1 MHVLA
6 SVRRSAAVAQKR
18 RVTCAIGKVHSADGW
33 GDVAQPSANMSAQ
46 QHTTI
51 EEIGEHDSLFSTLL
65 EAHDGDAN
73 KLLDSIVDFL
83 QRNDTSNAASR
94 IAPQRQSAQAQ
105 PAQQGVKAGFFG
117 ASKSASAAKARP
129 SSPRPKN

>member
-1 MHVLA
+1 
-6 SVRRSAAVAQKR
+6 
-18 RVTCAIGKVHSADGW
+18 
-33 GDVAQPSANMSAQ
+33 MSARP
-46 QHTTI
+46 HTTI

-65 EAHDGDAN
+65 DAHDGDAN
-73 KLLDSIVDFL
+73 KLLDSIADFL

-117 ASKSASAAKARP
+117 ASKPASAAKARP
-129 SSPRPKN
+129 STPAPNLT